1 MNYQIPISSLQFTGG
16 ECCHPYTGGLIGAQM
31 SAVQK
36 HRLKDDR
43 KGDGSGGALRFTAF
57 SRYLLG
63 GASGFRPL

>member
-1 MNYQIPISSLQFTGG
+1 
-16 ECCHPYTGGLIGAQM
+16 M